1 MPGSRL
7 WEVCREV
14 NAHLAA
20 MHGSV
25 AVMVPM
31 ATLQDRG
38 VGCNT
43 YIQDKPSFSVK
54 QAIGA

>member
-1 MPGSRL
+1 MGSVSRP
-7 WEVCREV
+7 EV

-20 MHGSV
+20 LHGSV

-31 ATLQDRG
+31 ATLKDRG

>member
-1 MPGSRL
+1 MGSVSRP
-7 WEVCREV
+7 EVS
-14 NAHLAA
+14 AHLVA

-31 ATLQDRG
+31 ATLKDRG

-43 YIQDKPSFSVK
+43 YIHDNPSFSV
-54 QAIGA
+54 